1 MQIRGSHMARGR
13 NGTWTLHIY
22 WGSQA
27 QLFRWCSLCGRFL
40 GSGLRLAW
48 MLMIWNCGIRFFC
61 ASFSQKIGRIESR
74 LPFSPAVVGHVTT
87 PWLTWIFFA
96 DCDLINTHTWLRENE
111 TWTRVSCLVHLLLLW
126 ADAWLFCFPRS
137 SFIRKIRSCNC
148 CQKSSLRYIFFSRT
162 LIASRSEHVFYILQA
177 HGLSKIP
184 CFHTRTQVSQ
194 WALRK
199 GHPMTQV
206 AGNTAG
212 LSWNRRYQ
220 PFPRPAA
227 GQHNAHWIHAVFCFS
242 NSICAMFACA
252 LFRVVAPFLPILK
265 LTSSIPVLY
274 VFAVYCIL
282 ENNSFPHGC
291 AVFLWLRYVF
301 WMRRVFSDVL
311 FSPVF
316 VLCFGIPPKILGARF
331 LKYWQF

>member
-96 DCDLINTHTWLRENE
+96 DCDLINTHTWLRGNE

-148 CQKSSLRYIFFSRT
+148 CQKSSLRYIFFPHTHRKSKWTCFLHITGTWPVQNTVFSHTNASFPVGPTKGSSNDTGGREHRRPFLESTVSTISPPCSWTTQRT
-162 LIASRSEHVFYILQA
+162 L
-177 HGLSKIP
+177 
-184 CFHTRTQVSQ
+184 
-194 WALRK
+194 
-199 GHPMTQV
+199 
-206 AGNTAG
+206 N
-212 LSWNRRYQ
+212 
-220 PFPRPAA
+220 PR
-227 GQHNAHWIHAVFCFS
+227 C
-242 NSICAMFACA
+242 
-252 LFRVVAPFLPILK
+252 
-265 LTSSIPVLY
+265 
-274 VFAVYCIL
+274 
-282 ENNSFPHGC
+282 
-291 AVFLWLRYVF
+291 
-301 WMRRVFSDVL
+301 VL
-311 FSPVF
+311 F
-316 VLCFGIPPKILGARF
+316 
-331 LKYWQF
+331 